1 MTIRV
6 RFLERTK
13 NVAAAMAVA
22 MALMLS
28 LAAVPLPAADDLQ
41 SVLAEMNAKAA
52 GFKSAKADFE
62 WVTYT
67 KAVDIKDTQT
77 GKVYFRRSGSDVDAA
92 VHVSPPASKQVVY
105 RDGKVS
111 MYEPKID
118 QLTEHTVSKNKADID
133 ALMSLGFGGRG
144 DELLKS
150 FDVKFAGWEPIDK
163 IKTAKLELVPKDPEL
178 KAKFSR
184 VDMWVD
190 LARDVAL
197 QQQWFFEASGDYKL
211 AHYTENKVNS
221 PISEDVF
228 RVKTTKKTTVVHLQ

>member
-1 MTIRV
+1 
-6 RFLERTK
+6 LERTK
-13 NVAAAMAVA
+13 HVAAVTGVA
-22 MALMLS
+22 MTLMLS

-41 SVLAEMNAKAA
+41 SVLAEMNAKAV

-77 GKVYFRRSGSDVDAA
+77 GQVYFRRSGSDVDAA
-92 VHVSPPASKQVVY
+92 VHVSPPGSKQVVY

-150 FDVKFAGWEPIDK
+150 FDVKFAGWETIDK
-163 IKTAKLELVPKDPEL
+163 TKTKTAKLELVPKDPEL

-184 VDMWVD
+184 VDMWID
-190 LARDVAL
+190 LTRDVAL

-211 AHYTENKVNS
+211 ARYTDIKVNS
-221 PISEDVF
+221 TISDDVF
-228 RVKTTKKTTVVHLQ
+228 RLKTTKKTTVVHLQ

>member
-1 MTIRV
+1 MKR
-6 RFLERTK
+6 LERSQH
-13 NVAAAMAVA
+13 VAAVLLGIAMAIALGPVPSRA
-22 MALMLS
+22 MD
-28 LAAVPLPAADDLQ
+28 DDLQ
-41 SVLAEMNAKAA
+41 SVLAQMNQKAA
-52 GFKSAKADFE
+52 NFKSAKADFE

-77 GKVYFRRSGSDVDAA
+77 GQVYFRRSGSDVDAA
-92 VHVSPPASKQVVY
+92 VHVSGPAAKQVVY

-111 MYEPKID
+111 MYEPRID
-118 QLTEHTVSKNKADID
+118 QLTEHTVNKNKADID

-150 FDVKFAGWEPIDK
+150 FDVKLAGWETVDK
-163 IKTAKLELVPKDPEL
+163 TKTARLELVPKDPEL

-184 VDMWVD
+184 VDMWID

-211 AHYTENKVNS
+211 ARYTNIKVNS

-228 RVKTTKKTTVVHLQ
+228 RLKTTKKTTVVHLQ